1 LCEPL
6 VYGNAC
12 TLNLGR
18 SILSASQA
26 HRRLKFCAQCPMP
39 SAWPSRDLNDPLTA
53 AQDPMKP
60 HLYIKNKGLNSADS
74 LLLGFAAMASLVIGV
89 TVAKS
94 PVEAVSL
101 LVICAAITI
110 ALTRPVLL
118 FAASITL
125 LAIEP
130 TLIFGASSTAG
141 RPETFKLV
149 LYACAL
155 PLLLSRGIDRRKCAP
170 LVAYG
175 AVAVLTELL
184 ATPLP
189 GLTTTQ
195 AADSLATLCLGWL
208 VFAINWEWRRDHQL
222 LKVFVWVPILSVL
235 AGLALQ
241 AAGTLSLFRGS
252 TPPRLEGATIA
263 AWLGALSLY
272 SIIACLVLYRRG
284 QWRWARWLGF
294 VNLIILGA
302 TLSRGAVLALVI
314 VAIPVLVRFTRHQL
328 SAKSVTGLVKLAI
341 AGIVAAVGVAVLA
354 SGLIARDENATTYNA
369 ARYTV
374 THEIASG
381 RLEAWSFTYKQAKVN
396 LAFGRGIGA
405 GPLVVK
411 IPGSP
416 EGFTAQHNEY
426 IHMLL
431 EEGYVGGVIL
441 LVAIAMTLLSAI
453 RRAPPRVRPDLAAAG
468 VAFAV
473 FSITENTLSAAPLA
487 VAFLLVLGVACSRAN
502 LSSLAPRDL

>member
-1 LCEPL
+1 MKPS
-6 VYGNAC
+6 
-12 TLNLGR
+12 T
-18 SILSASQA
+18 SIRLRDSISA
-26 HRRLKFCAQCPMP
+26 
-39 SAWPSRDLNDPLTA
+39 DLLLTA
-53 AQDPMKP
+53 
-60 HLYIKNKGLNSADS
+60 
-74 LLLGFAAMASLVIGV
+74 FAIVASVVIGAMV
-89 TVAKS
+89 TKS
-94 PVEAVSL
+94 PSDAVAL
-101 LVICAAITI
+101 LVICAVIAI

-118 FAASITL
+118 FAAGIIL
-125 LAIEP
+125 LTIEP
-130 TLIFGASSTAG
+130 TLVFGADSTAG

-149 LYACAL
+149 LYACTL

-175 AVAVLTELL
+175 VVAVLTELL

-189 GLTTTQ
+189 GLTITQ

-208 VFAINWEWRRDHQL
+208 VFAINWDWRRDHQL
-222 LKVFVWVPILSVL
+222 LKVFTWVPILSVL
-235 AGLALQ
+235 VGFALQ
-241 AAGTLSLFRGS
+241 AAGILSLFRGS

-272 SIIACLVLYRRG
+272 SVIACLALYQRG

-294 VNLIILGA
+294 VNVIILGA

-328 SAKSVTGLVKLAI
+328 SAKSTTGLVKLAI
-341 AGIVAAVGVAVLA
+341 AGAVAAVGVAVLA
-354 SGLIARDENATTYNA
+354 SGLIERDENATTYNA
-369 ARYTV
+369 TRYTV

-381 RLEAWSFTYKQAKVN
+381 RLEAWAFTYKQAKVN

-426 IHMLL
+426 IHMLI

-441 LVAIAMTLLSAI
+441 LMTIAMTLLSSI
-453 RRAPPRVRPDLAAAG
+453 RRAPPRVHANLAAAG

-473 FSITENTLSAAPLA
+473 FSFTENTLSAAPLA
-487 VAFLLVLGVACSRAN
+487 VAFLLVFGIACSRE
-502 LSSLAPRDL
+502 SLPSTGLTSPRLQLGRTS